1 MPKGVYQRKPGQKR
15 NYTPEQ
21 RAMFRERMKKV
32 RELNRGRGD
41 TPAMKEAKSQNAK
54 KAQAIRTARA
64 ILKHLP
70 VGAVAGTEFKASH
83 YRNLRVI
90 DAAPVKTTDASG
102 AVIWE
107 QKFDQWGEFSIY
119 GTKQT
124 FSSKCRIV
132 WEYAPT
138 LENIMDRPRFE
149 EQGQALDGVVRG

>member
-1 MPKGVYQRKPGQKR
+1 MPTGVYPRKKGLKR

-21 RAMFRERMKKV
+21 RAVMRERMKKI
-32 RELNRGRGD
+32 RELNKGRGD
-41 TPAMKEAKSQNAK
+41 TPAMTAAKSRNAR
-54 KAQAIRTARA
+54 KAMAIRTARA

-70 VGAVAGTEFKASH
+70 VGAVAGTEFTASQ

-119 GTKQT
+119 GIKRS

-132 WEYAPT
+132 WDYAPT
-138 LENIMDRPRFE
+138 LENIMDRPRFDE
-149 EQGQALDGVVRG
+149 SET

>member
-21 RAMFRERMKKV
+21 REAMRERMKKV

-70 VGAVAGTEFKASH
+70 VGAVPGTEFKASL
-83 YRNLRVI
+83 YRNMRVI
-90 DAAPVKTTDASG
+90 DSAPVK
-102 AVIWE
+102 VIGEDGGVSWE
-107 QKFDQWGEFSIY
+107 QKFEQYGKITMYGKTHVFS
-119 GTKQT
+119 GV
-124 FSSKCRIV
+124 CRVV
-132 WEYAPT
+132 WDYEPT
-138 LENIMDRPRFE
+138 LENIMDAPRFDE
-149 EQGQALDGVVRG
+149 ANASTE